1 MKSKDKPM
9 KTKQFQLSETEFLK
23 VQLEEQKLQNLQMQS
38 LSVQNNIME
47 LLKVFCKRISQ
58 KFENILVDNMGRM
71 FIDKDGK
78 VTFKEE

>member
-1 MKSKDKPM
+1 
-9 KTKQFQLSETEFLK
+9 
-23 VQLEEQKLQNLQMQS
+23 
-38 LSVQNNIME
+38 ME